1 MIDEI
6 FLKRGEI
13 GFLLIHG
20 LCKSPKELESVAK
33 KLADYG
39 FTVYCPRLPGHGTCP
54 GEYETCFRELPKVTY
69 EDWERSVDE
78 AFLKLRQEVDK
89 VYVGGV
95 SLGANLSLLLASHR
109 NVEGIILLGAVI
121 STRGIL
127 PIGSVAAFFAEKLLK
142 RGHTEAV
149 YHGISVSNLIKLK
162 EAIIKIKGVVPMI
175 KAPIL
180 IMHSLY
186 DDIVQPRSAQYIYKK
201 IGSKRKKLVWLKGR
215 RHGIDDVED
224 AELIV
229 KEVCEFVNAD
239 EPID

>member
-1 MIDEI
+1 MVDEI
-6 FLKRGEI
+6 FLKRGET

-20 LCKSPKELESVAK
+20 LCKSPKELESIAK
-33 KLADYG
+33 KLAEHG

-54 GEYETCFRELPKVTY
+54 LEYETCFRELPKVTY
-69 EDWERSVDE
+69 EDWEKSVDK
-78 AFLKLRQEVDK
+78 AFLKLQQEVNK

-95 SLGANLSLLLASHR
+95 SLGANLSLLLANKH
-109 NVEGIILLGAVI
+109 NVEGIISLGAVI
-121 STRGIL
+121 FTKGVL
-127 PIGSVAAFFAEKLLK
+127 PIGSAAAFIAERLLK

-149 YHGISVSNLIKLK
+149 YHGISVSNLVKMK
-162 EAIIKIKGVVPMI
+162 EAIRKVKDVIPMI

-215 RHGIDDVED
+215 HHGIDAIED
-224 AELIV
+224 TALIV
-229 KEVCEFVNAD
+229 KKICEFVNAD